1 MHPARQPQRTYPLG
15 GTAVGRRRP
24 ARRPGHRARL
34 RLRVVR
40 CGRRGSRP
48 QFRRQRLPHGQEP
61 LRPQFPLHGALPN
74 APGRRRPHPVA
85 PLRRGEPQGY
95 RPPQRPSVGAPRRLH
110 AAGGLRH
117 HPARGTRWGEPPRSR
132 GRMGGIPRAQF
143 PQPDLYLQRRVG
155 LDALCPGVA
164 ERHHR
169 RCLPALSGD
178 VRLVEPW
185 VRTKVPDREHAKVE
199 LLTDVENRSDKACE
213 GVLRGEIRPG
223 GIAFST
229 PSASKRASGGR
240 SGSRSARFPAWP

>member
-74 APGRRRPHPVA
+74 APGRRRPPPVA

-169 RCLPALSGD
+169 RCLPVSLG
-178 VRLVEPW
+178 R
-185 VRTKVPDREHAKVE
+185 RTPRRTVGAHEGSRPR
-199 LLTDVENRSDKACE
+199 TCE
-213 GVLRGEIRPG
+213 GRTPYRRGEPL
-223 GIAFST
+223 
-229 PSASKRASGGR
+229 
-240 SGSRSARFPAWP
+240 